1 MTYASELANLEV
13 HKINLMQ
20 GCQVC
25 VSNPAQQP
33 IKLPQNLLIKMKRKD
48 KFFYGLKQPSKLK
61 INSPLHQKNVRSTV
75 KADIFL
81 PIFTSKGGNQE
92 KYREQHRAYREVDE
106 IDGWVILQTYTCSW
120 SSEVVML
127 FWESLVIDGMS
138 MCRKYEKEPNQIL
151 IFCKGLQ
158 GTNPGN

>member
-61 INSPLHQKNVRSTV
+61 INSPS
-75 KADIFL
+75 
-81 PIFTSKGGNQE
+81 E
-92 KYREQHRAYREVDE
+92 KR
-106 IDGWVILQTYTCSW
+106 
-120 SSEVVML
+120 
-127 FWESLVIDGMS
+127 
-138 MCRKYEKEPNQIL
+138 
-151 IFCKGLQ
+151 
-158 GTNPGN
+158 